1 MKITICGSIKFFNE
15 IKDLKNKLELLD
27 YNIFSPAEDGTEID
41 YQKLTFEEQIN
52 IKSKFI
58 DEHLDKIKKSDAIL
72 VANYDK
78 NGVRNYIGANTFLEM
93 AFAYVLNK
101 PIFLLN
107 DIPSQDN
114 GVEIRGMKPVV
125 LRGNLNKINSQ
136 ISNY

>member
-15 IKDLKNKLELLD
+15 IKNLKNKLELLD
-27 YNIFSPAEDGTEID
+27 YYVFSPTEEGTEID
-41 YQKLTFEEQIN
+41 YQKLTLKEQIN

-58 DEHLDKIKKSDAIL
+58 DKHLDKIRKSDAIL

-78 NGVRNYIGANTFLEM
+78 KGIKNYIGANTFLEM

-114 GVEIRGMKPVV
+114 EVEIRGMKPVI
-125 LRGNLNKINSQ
+125 LRGDLNKINL
-136 ISNY
+136 